1 MEIGKVGLRDVKGIL
16 HRNKGSMIES
26 NVIGSDFSFLK
37 RKATNLIFKIEPMV
51 FYKFLST
58 RDNARLSAIFPLND
72 FVTSGTMPSI
82 AMIDFE
88 KTSESGKEFYGYMDG
103 VFKFLNERK
112 IKVAS
117 GHTGNYGNLG
127 YGVAGTMALVGFKKP
142 IFNYKRIEKEDSFYL
157 VGKLGAELSYF
168 QDTFRGK
175 RSRYIAELSI
185 EGYVGEFV
193 KRSKMVHYLHDL
205 SEGGLLRALR
215 EVSEL
220 VGCGFNVESK
230 MMEAVAVKEVR
241 DYGARI
247 FSASSSGSVIASV
260 DSKRKKE
267 FENTMN
273 EKSWPFFEIETK
285 KKGITLNNK
294 TFNGKDIIAEVLV

>member
-1 MEIGKVGLRDVKGIL
+1 MGKVGLREVKEIL
-16 HRNKGSMIES
+16 RKNKNSMIES

-37 RKATNLIFKIEPMV
+37 RKTTDLIFKIEPMV

-88 KTSESGKEFYGYMDG
+88 KTADAGKEFYDYIDG

-142 IFNYKRIEKEDSFYL
+142 IFSYQRIEKEDSFYL

-168 QDTFRGK
+168 RDTFRGK
-175 RSRYIAELSI
+175 RSRYISELSI
-185 EGYVGEFV
+185 ERYVEEFV

-205 SEGGLLRALR
+205 SEGGLFRALG
-215 EVSEL
+215 EISDL

-241 DYGARI
+241 DYGSRI

-260 DSKRKKE
+260 NSKRKRE
-267 FENTMN
+267 FENALN
-273 EKSWPFFEIETK
+273 ERSWPFFEIEKK
-285 KKGITLNNK
+285 KKGITLDNK
-294 TFNGKDIIAEVLV
+294 TFSGKDSIAELLV

>member
-1 MEIGKVGLRDVKGIL
+1 MGIGKVELGEVKEILRK
-16 HRNKGSMIES
+16 NKRSMLDS

-58 RDNARLSAIFPLND
+58 TDNARLSAIFPLND

-88 KTSESGKEFYGYMDG
+88 KTSESGKEFYGYVDS

-142 IFNYKRIEKEDSFYL
+142 IFNYQRIEKEDSFYL

-168 QDTFRGK
+168 RDTYRGK
-175 RSRYIAELSI
+175 RSRYVAELSI
-185 EGYVGEFV
+185 EGYVAEFV
-193 KRSKMVHYLHDL
+193 KRSKTVHYLHDL

-230 MMEAVAVKEVR
+230 KMEAVAVKEVKE
-241 DYGARI
+241 YGARI

-273 EKSWPFFEIETK
+273 EKSWPFFEIEKK
-285 KKGITLNNK
+285 KKGITLDNK
-294 TFNGKDIIAEVLV
+294 IFSGEDIIAEVLV